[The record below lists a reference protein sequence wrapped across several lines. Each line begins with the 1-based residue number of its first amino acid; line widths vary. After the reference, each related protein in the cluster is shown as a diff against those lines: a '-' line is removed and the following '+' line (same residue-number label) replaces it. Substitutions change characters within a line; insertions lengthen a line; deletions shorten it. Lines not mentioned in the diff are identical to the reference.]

1 MAGNLRLLVIHMI
14 FRYVAVLALLSLPI
28 QVCTAD
34 GKSNLRFSEIEHFPS
49 NEVHNSNALPFH
61 FAFQAIQT
69 VHPIIIAGLML
80 FLVLGACFL
89 MTDEK
94 EIELYLKIDYR
105 PPKTDILN

>member
-1 MAGNLRLLVIHMI
+1 MMGQQCLVVIQMI
-14 FRYVAVLALLSLPI
+14 FRYVAVLMLFSFPANACL
-28 QVCTAD
+28 AAE
-34 GKSNLRFSEIEHFPS
+34 KSNLRFNELEHLSTSEAQQS
-49 NEVHNSNALPFH
+49 NPLSLD
-61 FAFQAIQT
+61 FAFQALRN
-69 VHPIIIAGLML
+69 VHPSIIAGLML

>member
-1 MAGNLRLLVIHMI
+1 MV
-14 FRYVAVLALLSLPI
+14 FRYVAVLTLLSLPV
-28 QVCTAD
+28 QVCIAD
-34 GKSNLRFSEIEHFPS
+34 GKSNPCFSEIAHFPS
-49 NEVHNSNALPFH
+49 AEVDDSNALSFF
-61 FAFQAIQT
+61 FAFQAFQS

>member
-1 MAGNLRLLVIHMI
+1 MI
-14 FRYVAVLALLSLPI
+14 FRYVAVLVLLSLPAE
-28 QVCTAD
+28 VCIAD

-49 NEVHNSNALPFH
+49 TEVRDSNPISFD
-61 FAFQAIQT
+61 FAFQSLQS

-89 MTDEK
+89 LTDEQ